1 MHRVLYAKYR
11 CGAGRFFILFCI
23 LTFVMVFVGVSF
35 QVFSQSV
42 QSAKKIEEETTT
54 VAIPHTYL
62 QKSKDGQL
70 IRTDVTEKQLQQL
83 YVSDSI
89 LNVHGGISFSGY
101 SDKIRTVVPA
111 SNQFNDAFSPK
122 MTTENVGVFRI
133 RCERILSDGERY
145 SNDKG
150 KSQRTAVLIIEG
162 RQRSRTGLC
171 ALAC

>member
-1 MHRVLYAKYR
+1 MHRVLCAKYLCSR
-11 CGAGRFFILFCI
+11 GRFLILFCI
-23 LTFVMVFVGVSF
+23 LTLVMVFVGVSF

-89 LNVHGGISFSGY
+89 LNVHGGISLF
-101 SDKIRTVVPA
+101 
-111 SNQFNDAFSPK
+111 
-122 MTTENVGVFRI
+122 
-133 RCERILSDGERY
+133 GE
-145 SNDKG
+145 
-150 KSQRTAVLIIEG
+150 
-162 RQRSRTGLC
+162 
-171 ALAC
+171 